1 MGCPEPWDCLELLIK
16 WPQRIWSLGTGSR
29 CAGRGRELLD
39 GYEEEGLEELKR
51 QTGKRTKQVK
61 KDKRRSSKE
70 VSSPDPGYM
79 KQRQPLHPGPND
91 CR

>member
-1 MGCPEPWDCLELLIK
+1 M
-16 WPQRIWSLGTGSR
+16 
-29 CAGRGRELLD
+29 D

>member
-51 QTGKRTKQVK
+51 QTGKHRSGKKVSRT
-61 KDKRRSSKE
+61 
-70 VSSPDPGYM
+70 DPESGYM
-79 KQRQPLHPGPND
+79 KRAKPERKPRGVE
-91 CR
+91 RI